1 MCQYCLH
8 NPCVPGCP
16 NYVEPKAAH
25 YCSICGQGIY
35 AGDEYVANGG
45 DYIHF
50 ECIPSMRWLLDWLGY
65 DVKEL

>member
-16 NYVEPKAAH
+16 NYEEPKAIH
-25 YCSICGQGIY
+25 YCSICGRGIY